1 MVIERSGTSSF
12 WSLLYF
18 SLRQSRADLS
28 AEIVV
33 GSDEQEE
40 QLVDE
45 GGRLTDDEDD
55 NDDDHDQC
63 EVVLATL
70 DRRVAAHRR
79 RQLPITQPTPRLDQL
94 ADHRTTAMP
103 DDTEQQGEAETETP
117 ETKVETETKPF
128 RPTPRP
134 TIWLRDI
141 SGLET

>member
-1 MVIERSGTSSF
+1 MYIERSGTFSF

-55 NDDDHDQC
+55 DDDDHDQR

-94 ADHRTTAMP
+94 ADHHTTAMS
-103 DDTEQQGEAETETP
+103 DDTEQQ
-117 ETKVETETKPF
+117 
-128 RPTPRP
+128 RC
-134 TIWLRDI
+134 RD
-141 SGLET
+141 GNTRNQG